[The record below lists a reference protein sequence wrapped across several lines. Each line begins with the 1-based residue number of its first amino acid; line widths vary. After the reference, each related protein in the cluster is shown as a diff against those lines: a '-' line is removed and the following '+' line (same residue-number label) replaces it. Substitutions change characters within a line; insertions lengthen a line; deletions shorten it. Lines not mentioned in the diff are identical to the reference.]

1 MLNRTRIA
9 FCVVALAGVASGLVG
24 CTASKNSTCTQAASM
39 GMTAPAN
46 MGFVGE
52 KTLGAGDALGVQI
65 YRNDVYLAYQASL
78 ENNGSRLTTVPAA
91 E

>member
-1 MLNRTRIA
+1 
-9 FCVVALAGVASGLVG
+9 
-24 CTASKNSTCTQAASM
+24 M

-52 KTLGAGDALGVQI
+52 KTLGAGDSLGVQI